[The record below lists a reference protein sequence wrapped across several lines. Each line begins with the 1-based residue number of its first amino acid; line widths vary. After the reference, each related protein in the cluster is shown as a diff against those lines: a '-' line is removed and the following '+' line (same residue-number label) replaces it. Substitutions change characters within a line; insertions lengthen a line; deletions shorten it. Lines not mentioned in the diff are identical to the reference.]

1 MLLLAPTDRDFPGFM
16 TFDRSPNSKLAE
28 ILVVDDT
35 PANVCLL
42 AEILLSEG
50 YQVLEAYDGE
60 TALEILND
68 HQPDLVLLDIM
79 MPGLDGFDV
88 CRRLKQNSRSAQI
101 PIIFLSALHETFDKV
116 KAFNAGGVDYITK
129 PFEILEVLTRIEH
142 QVALHKARQQIQ
154 QFNVELENRVQER
167 TRQLQQAV
175 VRLESEI
182 EERQRIQE
190 QLRDMT
196 LKDALTGL
204 PNRNQLMQQLQEV
217 LHRPQQQGE
226 AGFDSFAVLFLD
238 CDRFKVVNDSLGHL
252 VGDELLVHI
261 SRRLTEIVSAPNLV
275 ARLGG
280 DEFAVLLTDLSTS
293 EWVNRAIDQSAQSA
307 NDSQAKSQPEPETC
321 EAIAV
326 EYVDK
331 VAQIA
336 DTIIQRFAQPF
347 QIQGHEIFINASIG
361 ITFSHPHYRKPEQLL
376 RDADMA
382 MYRAKARGRAR
393 YHVFDAAMYDEAME
407 RLLLET
413 DLRKAIEQDE
423 LFLCYQPI
431 LSLETQQIIG
441 FEALVRWQHPSRGLI
456 SPATFIPLAEETG
469 LIAPI
474 GYWVLRTACAQIRQW
489 QDQHIINDAVSISVN
504 LSIRQLAD
512 PTFLDQL
519 DGILIDTDFPPHLL
533 KLEVTESI
541 LANQHQ
547 VIQLLERLHER
558 QIQLSLD
565 DFGTGFSSL
574 SYLNTLPFDILKIDK
589 SFVQPIS
596 SDSQSLG
603 VIPAILAIA
612 QTFNMQVIAEGVETL
627 EQAEHLKQ
635 LNCPLGQGYFFA
647 KPLPAQE
654 VEAYLQQ
661 QEQQQ
666 EK

>member
-1 MLLLAPTDRDFPGFM
+1 MLLLAPTDRDVLDSM
-16 TFDRSPNSKLAE
+16 TFDRSPNSKSAE

-35 PANVCLL
+35 PANVRLL
-42 AEILLSEG
+42 AEILWSEG
-50 YQVLEAYDGE
+50 YQVREAYDGE
-60 TALEILND
+60 TALEILGD

-88 CRRLKQNSRSAQI
+88 CKRLKQNSRSAQI
-101 PIIFLSALHETFDKV
+101 PIIFISALNETFDKV
-116 KAFNAGGVDYITK
+116 KAFNAGGADYITK

-142 QVALHKARQQIQ
+142 QLALHEARQQIQ
-154 QFNVELENRVQER
+154 RFNAELENRVEER
-167 TRQLQQAV
+167 TQQLREAI
-175 VRLESEI
+175 VRLESEV

-190 QLRDMT
+190 QLKDMT
-196 LKDALTGL
+196 LRDALTGL

-217 LHRPQQQGE
+217 LHLQQEQTE
-226 AGFDSFAVLFLD
+226 AGFDPFAVLFLD

-261 SRRLTEIVSAPNLV
+261 SRRLTDIVPTPNLV

-280 DEFAVLLTDLSTS
+280 DEFAVLLTDLPTAGSIKQPS
-293 EWVNRAIDQSAQSA
+293 EYLESGSQDRSQS
-307 NDSQAKSQPEPETC
+307 EPETC
-321 EAIAV
+321 GTAV
-326 EYVDK
+326 ADCMSGVTR
-331 VAQIA
+331 IA
-336 DTIIQRFAQPF
+336 DAIIQRFTQPF

-382 MYRAKARGRAR
+382 MYRAKAKGRAR

-413 DLRKAIEQDE
+413 DLRKAIEQNE

-441 FEALVRWQHPSRGLI
+441 FEALIRWQHPSRGLI

-474 GYWVLRTACAQIRQW
+474 GYWVLRTACVQIRQW
-489 QDQHIINDAVSISVN
+489 QEQQIIDSSVSISVN

-512 PTFLDQL
+512 PAFLQHL
-519 DGILIDTDFPPHLL
+519 DDILDDTDFPPHLL

-612 QTFNMQVIAEGVETL
+612 KTFNMQVIAEGVETL

-661 QEQQQ
+661 QE
-666 EK
+666 K

>member
-1 MLLLAPTDRDFPGFM
+1 M
-16 TFDRSPNSKLAE
+16 TLDCSPSTKPAK

-35 PANVCLL
+35 PANVRLL

-50 YQVLEAYDGE
+50 YQVLEAYNGE
-60 TALEILND
+60 TVLVMLEEY
-68 HQPDLVLLDIM
+68 QPDLILLDIM
-79 MPGLDGFDV
+79 MPGLSGFDV
-88 CRRLKQNSRSAQI
+88 CERLKQNPQSAQI
-101 PIIFLSALHETFDKV
+101 PIIFISALHEVFDKV
-116 KAFNAGGVDYITK
+116 KAFNAGGADYITK
-129 PFEILEVLTRIEH
+129 PFEIPEVLTRIEH
-142 QVALHKARQQIQ
+142 QLALYEARQQIQ
-154 QFNVELENRVQER
+154 QLNAELESRVEER
-167 TRQLQQAV
+167 TQQLQQAV
-175 VRLESEI
+175 VRLETEI
-182 EERQRIQE
+182 EERQRIQD
-190 QLRDMT
+190 QLKAMT
-196 LKDALTGL
+196 LQDALTGL
-204 PNRNQLMQQLQEV
+204 PNRNQLMQRLQEV
-217 LHRPQQQGE
+217 LNQRKPRVDAE
-226 AGFDSFAVLFLD
+226 LETFAVLFLD

-252 VGDELLVHI
+252 VGDELLVHL
-261 SRRLTEIVSAPNLV
+261 SRRLTQTVPAPNLV

-280 DEFAVLLTDLSTS
+280 DEFAVLLTDLSMPELADPS
-293 EWVNRAIDQSAQSA
+293 IKKLVE
-307 NDSQAKSQPEPETC
+307 SQPNSEDYG
-321 EAIAV
+321 EAISPDCV
-326 EYVDK
+326 GRVT
-331 VAQIA
+331 QIA
-336 DTIIQRFAQPF
+336 DAIIQQFAQPF
-347 QIQGHEIFINASIG
+347 HIQGHEIFINASIG
-361 ITFSHPHYRKPEQLL
+361 ITFSHPHYHKPEQLL

-423 LFLCYQPI
+423 LFLYYQPI
-431 LSLETQQIIG
+431 LSLETQKVIG
-441 FEALVRWQHPSRGLI
+441 FEALLRWRHPSRGLI

-474 GYWVLRTACAQIRQW
+474 GYWVLRTACMQMRQW
-489 QDQHIINDAVSISVN
+489 QAQHIIDDSVSISVN

-512 PTFLDQL
+512 PAFLRQL
-519 DGILIDTDFPPHLL
+519 DGVLADTDFSPNLL

-547 VIQLLERLHER
+547 VIQLLQQLHER

-589 SFVQPIS
+589 SFVQPVS

-603 VIPAILAIA
+603 LIPAILAIA

-647 KPLPAQE
+647 KPLPAE
-654 VEAYLQQ
+654 EIETYLQQ
-661 QEQQQ
+661 QGG
-666 EK
+666 